1 MTKKYSIL
9 IAEDH
14 ALLRAG
20 MCALLASEPD
30 IEVVAEVGTGED
42 AVRMASLL
50 HPDVVLMD
58 LNMPGRGGLH
68 AIVEIRRRAPESKIL
83 VITMHKTDEYIQE
96 ALRSGAS
103 GYILKESGHD
113 ELRTAIRTVLS
124 GRVYLSPDVS
134 ARVVSNLIAGGAH
147 TPSTTTSVGVLTSRE
162 REVLKL
168 VAEGLGNKQVAH
180 HLNLSIKTVEK
191 HRASLMRKL
200 GLRNVAMLAAYAIKN
215 EIVAG

>member
-1 MTKKYSIL
+1 MTFKHSVL

-30 IEVVAEVGTGED
+30 LEVVADVGTGEE
-42 AVRMASLL
+42 AVRVACSLN
-50 HPDVVLMD
+50 PDVVLMD

-68 AIVEIRRRAPESKIL
+68 AIAEICRRAPAIKIL

-113 ELRTAIRTVLS
+113 ELRTAIRTVLG

-134 ARVVSNLIAGGAH
+134 ARVVSNLISGG
-147 TPSTTTSVGVLTSRE
+147 TNTVSTTTAVDSLTSRE
-162 REVLKL
+162 RELLKL
-168 VAEGLGNKQVAH
+168 VAEGCGNKQVAH
-180 HLNLSIKTVEK
+180 HLSLSIKTVEK

>member
-1 MTKKYSIL
+1 MTPKYSVV

-20 MCALLASEPD
+20 MCALLASEED
-30 IEVVAEVGTGED
+30 LEIVGEAATGED
-42 AVRMASLL
+42 AVLMACNLNP
-50 HPDVVLMD
+50 HVVLMD
-58 LNMPGRGGLH
+58 LNMPGRGGLL
-68 AIVEIRRRAPESKIL
+68 AIAEIRRRAPEVKIL

-113 ELRTAIRTVLS
+113 ELRTAIRTVLQ
-124 GRVYLSPDVS
+124 GKVYLSPDVS
-134 ARVVSNLIAGGAH
+134 ARVVSNMFTPGGRAAPVA
-147 TPSTTTSVGVLTSRE
+147 TAVESLTSRE

-168 VAEGLGNKQVAH
+168 VAEGHGNKQIAL
-180 HLNLSIKTVEK
+180 HLSLSVKTVEK
-191 HRASLMRKL
+191 HRASVMRKL
-200 GLRNVAMLAAYAIKN
+200 NLRNVAMLAAFAIKN

>member
-134 ARVVSNLIAGGAH
+134 ARVVSNLIAGGTH
-147 TPSTTTSVGVLTSRE
+147 TPSTMTSVGVLTSRE

>member
-1 MTKKYSIL
+1 MTPKHTVL

-20 MCALLASEPD
+20 MRALLASEPD
-30 IEVVAEVGTGED
+30 IEVVCEVDTGED
-42 AVRMASLL
+42 AVRMACALKPS
-50 HPDVVLMD
+50 VVLMD

-68 AIVEIRRRAPESKIL
+68 ALAEIKRREPQIKLL

-103 GYILKESGHD
+103 GYLLKESSHE
-113 ELRTAIRTVLS
+113 ELRIAMRTVLA
-124 GRVYLSPDVS
+124 GKVYLSPDVS
-134 ARVVSNLIAGGAH
+134 ARMVSNMIGAGSRPAA
-147 TPSTTTSVGVLTSRE
+147 TSTALDTLTTRE

-180 HLNLSIKTVEK
+180 QLSLSVKTVEK
-191 HRASLMRKL
+191 HRSSLMRKL
-200 GLRNVAMLAAYAIKN
+200 GLRNVAMLASYAFSN
-215 EIVAG
+215 GIVTV

>member
-1 MTKKYSIL
+1 MIKKYSVL

-20 MCALLASEPD
+20 MCALLASESD

-42 AVRMASLL
+42 AVRMCCSLN
-50 HPDVVLMD
+50 PDVVLMD

-68 AIVEIRRRAPESKIL
+68 AIAEIRRRAPETKVL

-134 ARVVSNLIAGGAH
+134 ARVVSNLISGGAH
-147 TPSTTTSVGVLTSRE
+147 TSSTTTAVDSLTTRE

-180 HLNLSIKTVEK
+180 HLSLSIKTVEK

-200 GLRNVAMLAAYAIKN
+200 GLRNIAMLAAYAIKN

>member
-1 MTKKYSIL
+1 MTFKHSVL

-30 IEVVAEVGTGED
+30 LEVVADVGTGEE
-42 AVRMASLL
+42 AVRVACSLN
-50 HPDVVLMD
+50 PDVVLMD

-68 AIVEIRRRAPESKIL
+68 AIAEICRRAPAIKIL

-103 GYILKESGHD
+103 GYVLKELGHD
-113 ELRTAIRTVLS
+113 ELRTAIRTVLGGS
-124 GRVYLSPDVS
+124 AYLSPEVS
-134 ARVVSNLIAGGAH
+134 ARMVSHLISAGSPTA
-147 TPSTTTSVGVLTSRE
+147 STTTAKESLTSRE

-168 VAEGLGNKQVAH
+168 VAEGFGNKQVAN
-180 HLNLSIKTVEK
+180 HLSRSIKTVEK
-191 HRASLMRKL
+191 HRANLMRKL
-200 GLRNVAMLAAYAIKN
+200 NLRNVAMLTAYAIRN